1 MNQYYATFRE
11 KTGVQCFKNKWSDMD
26 NMAMNKNKGSIFK
39 INAFTNQRIL
49 WLCVFYTYM
58 FTSVFEASKRSPGLY
73 M

>member
-1 MNQYYATFRE
+1 MQLSE
-11 KTGVQCFKNKWSDMD
+11 KRQVCNVSKILSDMD